1 MSKKISFTE
10 FKGAVDNRILPADKI
25 GDYVELDPA
34 SPIPKL
40 IFKADALTDDAP
52 NDYDVDEEIYQ
63 LTQHYKDN
71 EFEKDRI
78 FNSQEVTRSSRGS
91 TTRGVARS
99 APLQNRVVVAEGDSW
114 FNLPPLIRP
123 TAIADRI
130 WWNRSYNIKNIARWG
145 HTLKTILHQGQHLR
159 TLEHYKPAYFLLSA
173 GGNDLQQGLASGT
186 FLHAYDPR
194 RPVHD
199 YLTDQAKQDFDEI
212 ADNYRTLLNQV
223 SSKFPDTK
231 TITYGYDYPRPLV
244 GNGRYIGQFLH
255 KQGFP
260 REIMTELVRPSMEEL
275 NNRIRSVSLEFQ
287 NITFLNCLN
296 VTNDF
301 TWYDDMHPSSEGFV
315 ALTRKF
321 EETMR

>member
-1 MSKKISFTE
+1 MSKKISFKE
-10 FKGAVDNRILPADKI
+10 FKGAIDSRFLSAEKI
-25 GDYVELDPA
+25 GDYVQLDPD

-40 IFKADALTDDAP
+40 IFKADSLTDDAP
-52 NDYDVDEEIYQ
+52 SDYDVDEEIYQ
-63 LTQHYKDN
+63 LTQHYKDS
-71 EFEKDRI
+71 EFEKGRI
-78 FNSQEVTRSSRGS
+78 FNSQEVARPSRGS
-91 TTRGVARS
+91 TRSGSGSTALRGRM
-99 APLQNRVVVAEGDSW
+99 VVAEGDSW

-130 WWNRSYNIKNIARWG
+130 WWNRTYNIKNIARWG
-145 HTLKTILHQGQHLR
+145 HTLKTILLQGQHLS
-159 TLEHYKPAYFLLSA
+159 TIEHYRPDYFLLSA
-173 GGNDLQQGLASGT
+173 GGNDLQQGLASGK
-186 FLHAYDPR
+186 FLHPYDPN
-194 RPVHD
+194 RPIHH
-199 YLTDQAKQDFDEI
+199 YLTDQAKQGFDEI

-244 GNGRYIGQFLH
+244 SNGRYIGQFLH
-255 KQGFP
+255 RQGFP
-260 REIMTELVRPSMEEL
+260 REVMTELVRPSMEEL
-275 NNRIRSVSLEFQ
+275 NKKIRSVSQEFR
-287 NITFLNCLN
+287 NVTFIDCLN